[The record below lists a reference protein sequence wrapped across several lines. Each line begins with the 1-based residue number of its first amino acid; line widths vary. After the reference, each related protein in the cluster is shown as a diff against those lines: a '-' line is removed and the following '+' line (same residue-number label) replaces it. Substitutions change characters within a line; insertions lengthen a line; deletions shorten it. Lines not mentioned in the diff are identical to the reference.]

1 MAARAA
7 AGRQFLLSR
16 APSQLCPL
24 PASLDL
30 HTWTF
35 QGFLRSSW
43 VELIV
48 VVMVR
53 VMEGWGGT
61 HSRGLASGG
70 FHPIPTDL
78 TSNTIW
84 ARCTSCV
91 GASWTIQRWIPEKVK
106 VILAY
111 LQLQL
116 QGKVKVEFS
125 FWGNTWLLIFSK
137 QLIWYDIPASPL
149 FSTSIAL
156 SPQWCSDC
164 QEWGPPWTMTW
175 VAKKDLRSIVKMI
188 KKRGESEIEGKSGG
202 DELMSIS
209 IALAWWQYSF

>member
-1 MAARAA
+1 
-7 AGRQFLLSR
+7 
-16 APSQLCPL
+16 
-24 PASLDL
+24 
-30 HTWTF
+30 
-35 QGFLRSSW
+35 
-43 VELIV
+43 
-48 VVMVR
+48 
-53 VMEGWGGT
+53 MEGWGGT

-91 GASWTIQRWIPEKVK
+91 GASWTIQRWIPEKVE

-188 KKRGESEIEGKSGG
+188 KKRRKWDRREKWKWWVDEYFNSFGLVAIFFLKSHLSTYFETTVNLDRWEWSGN
-202 DELMSIS
+202 
-209 IALAWWQYSF
+209 W